1 MTNRE
6 SIIYQIKEIIKKD
19 FNPEKII
26 LFGSY
31 AYGNPKENSDID
43 IFVIKDIERNQIRE
57 FKLLILDKLRKI
69 IVNNKI
75 DIDILVNNRT
85 NIDERINMGDL
96 FYKEVIDKGRII
108 YAK

>member
-1 MTNRE
+1 MANRE
-6 SIIYQIKEIIKKD
+6 SIIYQIKEIIEKN
-19 FNPEKII
+19 FSPEKII

-43 IFVIKDIERNQIRE
+43 IFIIKDIERNQMKE
-57 FKLLILDKLRKI
+57 FKLSILNKLRKI

-75 DIDILVNNRT
+75 DIDILVNSRI
-85 NIDERINMGDL
+85 NIDERINIGDL
-96 FYKEVIDKGRII
+96 FYKEIIDKGKII